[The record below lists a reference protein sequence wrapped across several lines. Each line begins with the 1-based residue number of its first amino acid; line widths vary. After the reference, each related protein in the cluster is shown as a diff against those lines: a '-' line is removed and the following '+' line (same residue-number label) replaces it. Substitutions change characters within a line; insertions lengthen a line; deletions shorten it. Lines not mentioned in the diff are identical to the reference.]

1 MMKTS
6 IFSTNSF
13 WHTQYTPSVVN
24 NIKSLNSQ
32 QNQLLYSFQSLKT
45 LSNLSVKNFQSQQS
59 QYRNTVTNFTDSASG
74 VSSSVK
80 TLMASDFFNQKYVST
95 STADVAVTGE
105 AKTGATTAQYSVGVS
120 QVAAA
125 QQNEG
130 KTLVGG
136 AYGGVPAGNSTLG
149 IKVGNGLEQQVS
161 VTVLATDN
169 NGQVLAKFAN
179 AINSS
184 GAGVQAEVKTKN
196 NFKYVS
202 ITTKDTGAA
211 NSFTIRDISG
221 SGVSALQLD
230 NKVINAADAQYT
242 VDGTSYQ
249 SATNTVSLDHE
260 HVSLQL
266 NAITTGAIKVN
277 VGEDDSKIVDAVQ
290 ALVTNY
296 NNLEDVFGSSD
307 KVTQQG
313 ASVLN
318 RVESLVGKTRVTDF
332 AAIGISLNQYTGAL
346 ELDQQKLSAALESSP
361 DKVKSLLVGA
371 ASLGQ
376 MVDSVSKDIASTP
389 VSSYFKPPSPL
400 DVLNYGSQYSSSGWK
415 SLQNNNFIQGL
426 FLNMTA

>member
-1 MMKTS
+1 
-6 IFSTNSF
+6 
-13 WHTQYTPSVVN
+13 
-24 NIKSLNSQ
+24 
-32 QNQLLYSFQSLKT
+32 LLYSFQSLKT
-45 LSNLSVKNFQSQQS
+45 LSNLSVKNFQSQQL
-59 QYRNTVTNFTDSASG
+59 QYRDTVTNFTDSANG
-74 VSSSVK
+74 LSSSVK
-80 TLMASDFFNQKYVST
+80 TLLASDFFNQKYVST
-95 STADVAVTGE
+95 SGNDAAVTGE
-105 AKTGATTAQYSVGVS
+105 AKTGATTAQYSVAVS

-125 QQNEG
+125 QRNEG
-130 KTLVGG
+130 KTLAGG
-136 AYGGVPAGNSTLG
+136 AYGGVPTGNSTLE

-196 NFKYVS
+196 NLKYIS

-211 NSFTIRDISG
+211 NTFTVRDISG
-221 SGVSALQLD
+221 SGVAALQLD
-230 NKVINAADAQYT
+230 NKVVNAADAQYT

-249 SATNTVSLDHE
+249 SASNTVSLDHDY
-260 HVSLQL
+260 VSLQL
-266 NAITTGAIKVN
+266 NATSSGAIKVN
-277 VGEDDSKIVDAVQ
+277 VGKDDSKIVDAVQ

-296 NNLEDVFGSSD
+296 NDLEDVFGGSD

-313 ASVLN
+313 ASVLDL
-318 RVESLVGKTRVTDF
+318 VKSLFGKTRANDF

-346 ELDQQKLSAALESSP
+346 ALDKQKLTAALEASP
-361 DKVKSLLVGA
+361 DKVKSLLVGTG
-371 ASLGQ
+371 SLGQ
-376 MVDSVSKDIASTP
+376 MVDSVSQDIAGTP